1 MQRMTVQIG
10 GMTCGHCVEQV
21 TKALE
26 TLKDVHVHSVQVG
39 RASVSFDS
47 LTISPD
53 VIIQAIDALGYK
65 ARREPSSE
73 PETKESVMNHDN
85 SASHHDPTQAQA
97 ASLTSL
103 AFSATAH

>member
-10 GMTCGHCVEQV
+10 GMTCGHCVDQV

-39 RASVSFDS
+39 RASVSLDS
-47 LTISPD
+47 HTISPG

-73 PETKESVMNHDN
+73 SKTKESVMSQDN
-85 SASHHDPTQAQA
+85 SAHHHHPTQP
-97 ASLTSL
+97 
-103 AFSATAH
+103 